1 MMANKATQKYSFL
14 MISII
19 CYLLFLFLW
28 IGVMFQLSFIS
39 KLDDALIPLVQ
50 GNMTDVKTQ
59 FFTILTQFGGTVA
72 MIIFSL
78 ITVIIVW
85 RKLGVKI
92 AVWTGATFF
101 LGELLLPQIFK
112 HITLRPRPDEPLIPI
127 SGYSFPSGHATGS
140 TTFYGFL
147 AILLILFY
155 LKKKSSKVI
164 VPLLFG
170 FFVIL
175 VMISRVYLS
184 VHYPSDVLAG
194 CLLGLGTIF
203 LATFIYERGYFRIK
217 K

>member
-101 LGELLLPQIFK
+101 FGELLLPQIFK

>member
-1 MMANKATQKYSFL
+1 MVQKVNQKYSFL
-14 MISII
+14 ILSII
-19 CYLLFLFLW
+19 CYLLFLCLW

-39 KLDDALIPLVQ
+39 KLDSTLIPLVQ
-50 GNMTDVKTQ
+50 GSITDAKTH
-59 FFTILTQFGGTVA
+59 FFRILTQFGGTVA

-78 ITVIIVW
+78 ITVIVVW
-85 RKLGVKI
+85 RKLGSKI
-92 AVWTGATFF
+92 AIWTGATF
-101 LGELLLPQIFK
+101 LTGELLLPQIFK

-155 LKKKSSKVI
+155 LKKKSSKII

-203 LATFIYERGYFRIK
+203 LATFIYINGNFRIK